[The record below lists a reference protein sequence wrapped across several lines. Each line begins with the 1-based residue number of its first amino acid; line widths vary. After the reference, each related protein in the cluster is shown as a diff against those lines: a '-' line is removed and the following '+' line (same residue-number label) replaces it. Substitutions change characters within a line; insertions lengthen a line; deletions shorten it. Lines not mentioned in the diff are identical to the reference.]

1 MKACRDDSLVVV
13 TVLIPDVI
21 GCATGAFDGLD
32 AFVTLGDE
40 SAVLAFAF
48 FAVFVIFGTTTV
60 ASIPAA
66 TSVIAGKIT
75 TSNGEANA

>member
-1 MKACRDDSLVVV
+1 MHFIENLLPLLCPFILEVVD
-13 TVLIPDVI
+13 TLITFLHV
-21 GCATGAFDGLD
+21 C
-32 AFVTLGDE
+32 
-40 SAVLAFAF
+40 AVLAFAF

-60 ASIPAA
+60 ASIPVA

>member
-1 MKACRDDSLVVV
+1 MLTIAEAVSLELGSATAVLEVVD
-13 TVLIPDVI
+13 TLITFLDV
-21 GCATGAFDGLD
+21 C
-32 AFVTLGDE
+32 
-40 SAVLAFAF
+40 AVLAFAF

-60 ASIPAA
+60 ASIPVA